1 MNRDRDERGR
11 FKPGNRQGRKFTT
24 NKQPKNP
31 GRKPTLYKQI
41 RRETAKVGEEIGR
54 KEFYD
59 IMLYLLSLT
68 ATELKNLA
76 ETPEVPV
83 WIIAVI
89 SAIFEDVRS
98 GNLRTV
104 NSIFD
109 RCFGKP
115 GYETQTVIVNQN
127 AEKIEN
133 HININLNVLTNNELI
148 ILNDILHREA
158 EMYDIADV
166 VDHIDDL
173 LDDNSK
179 HPSMK
184 QINELVESEIARIEG
199 RKLSRKEGKR
209 QEK

>member
-41 RRETAKVGEEIGR
+41 KRETAKVGEEIGR

-76 ETPEVPV
+76 ETPDVPI
-83 WIIAVI
+83 WIVAVI

-115 GYETQTVIVNQN
+115 GKETQTVIVNQN
-127 AEKIEN
+127 VEKIEN
-133 HININLNVLTNNELI
+133 YININLNVLTQNEII
-148 ILNDILHREA
+148 ILNNILNREM
-158 EMYDIADV
+158 EQ
-166 VDHIDDL
+166 IDDL